1 MKVKGTETTSRRVEI
16 DVDIIDAAKLVANA
30 LLSSYGA
37 DKGEELSLSC
47 FVSCNTDH
55 VGAIAYDVEHSAG
68 SHSYTTEVVAVAQP
82 TKEQLD
88 ALDLAKL
95 FVSRVR
101 DGVSRSNGALK

>member
-30 LLSSYGA
+30 LLKSYSNGKESM
-37 DKGEELSLSC
+37 DLDCFLSC
-47 FVSCNTDH
+47 HTEH
-55 VGAIAYDVEHSAG
+55 VDAIVYDVEHSAG
-68 SHSYTTEVVAVAQP
+68 SHSYTTEEVAIAKP